1 MDICFC
7 TDRSRGMNELLS
19 YIIRITGIIMRITEF
34 DGSTI
39 TATSSDRLLT
49 SCPGIDQFSSAA
61 TDDIIIQNYRV
72 TFKPSN
78 MSTVMLHVTFFN
90 LLKFLGKVVIHVH
103 GVKQLL

>member
-1 MDICFC
+1 
-7 TDRSRGMNELLS
+7 
-19 YIIRITGIIMRITEF
+19 MRITEF

-72 TFKPSN
+72 SFKHEYGYVACYLLQTIS
-78 MSTVMLHVTFFN
+78 FFWAK
-90 LLKFLGKVVIHVH
+90 LSIIYVH
-103 GVKQLL
+103 EVKQLL